1 MNLKGDVKM
10 KGKKWIVLIAVFI
23 LLLAVP
29 VPTGKC
35 GNGDAES
42 YTALTYKIIDRE
54 RCSDDGRVYTE
65 TKVYP
70 FPMNFMSA
78 DFLIASTAQAAF
90 ESEDTSPE
98 ESLPGEEEEVK
109 NETVPEKP
117 PVLKVLYDDN
127 YITADPGR
135 YCWTYIDSDG
145 ETRGICADALHP
157 LQSRKFMKEISA
169 LSAKVTFIFENEP
182 DSLTV
187 CCWPENCWNKPDSR
201 SEKIEV
207 VNGEISLK
215 KGGYIYQVTGG
226 WNDGALENAN
236 ASYSFYAVL
245 K

>member
-1 MNLKGDVKM
+1 M
-10 KGKKWIVLIAVFI
+10 KNKKWIVVIAVFI
-23 LLLAVP
+23 FLLAVP
-29 VPTGKC
+29 VPTGAC
-35 GNGDAES
+35 GDGAAES

-78 DFLIASTAQAAF
+78 DFLIATTAEAAF
-90 ESEDTSPE
+90 ESKNTSPD
-98 ESLPGEEEEVK
+98 ESLSGEEK
-109 NETVPEKP
+109 NEAAPEKP
-117 PVLKVLYDDN
+117 PLLKVLYDDGN
-127 YITADPGR
+127 YIFADSAN

-145 ETRGICADALHP
+145 ETEGICSDSLHP
-157 LQSRKFMKEISA
+157 LQSRKFMKKISPS
-169 LSAKVTFIFENEP
+169 SAKVAFSFENEP

-187 CCWPENCWNKPDSR
+187 CCWPENCWDKPDSK

-215 KGGYIYQVTGG
+215 KGGYIYQVTGI
-226 WNDGALENAN
+226 WNDGTLENAN